1 MAVYNPL
8 GTYTFTDLKWLTPSE
23 LQLLFRDA
31 KKVALE
37 VRGRKMIQKVSKD
50 ISTMRRLLGG
60 FDSTYN
66 REHGNESL
74 G

>member
-1 MAVYNPL
+1 MAYDSL
-8 GTYTFTDLKWLTPSE
+8 ECYAITDFKRLTPEE
-23 LQLLFRDA
+23 LERLFRDA
-31 KKVALE
+31 KEVVLE
-37 VRGRKMIQKVSKD
+37 VRGRKTIQKVSKD
-50 ISTMRRLLGG
+50 IATMRRLLAG